1 MDIGYMAGACAA
13 ESEKVCFVCLNLE
26 DITKMAASMQKC
38 VEHRWICFVLADTF
52 DKQHNL

>member
-38 VEHRWICFVLADTF
+38 VERRWICFVLLI
-52 DKQHNL
+52 H